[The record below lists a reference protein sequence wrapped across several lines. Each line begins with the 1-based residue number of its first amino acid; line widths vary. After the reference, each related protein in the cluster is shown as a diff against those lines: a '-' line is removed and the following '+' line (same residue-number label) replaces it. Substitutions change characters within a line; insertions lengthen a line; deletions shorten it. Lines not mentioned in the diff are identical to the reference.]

1 MDSLGQQNLLD
12 LYEECEEKN
21 LRFQGF
27 KPGWE
32 NMRVPGQWEGEK
44 DLWKRMGENDLWIC
58 NQREI
63 I

>member
-12 LYEECEEKN
+12 LQEECEEKN

-32 NMRVPGQWEGEK
+32 NMRVPGQWEGRERFVEK
-44 DLWKRMGENDLWIC
+44 DG
-58 NQREI
+58 
-63 I
+63 